1 MNIWRRNGGVRTGNR
16 SKKQPS
22 PGFLLETLEPR
33 LCMAVA
39 MPQFPRVSLTG
50 PSQVVDRGSDA
61 TFTVRLSAAPGAGK
75 TVGINFTTINGGA
88 KAGVQYTPTSGQLTF
103 TGLEK
108 EKTIVVPTIPNSP
121 NPTGKPDV
129 FSVQL
134 SKAVGLKVLASKA
147 SARIDPIKPGIT
159 VSDVAVPEGNSGT
172 TAAVFEVRLTKSPS
186 KTITVRY
193 ATANDSATTA
203 NNDYVATT
211 GTLSF
216 LPGEMV
222 KTVSVPVV
230 GNTAAEPDKTFTL
243 KLSESKNAP
252 IVKGV
257 GTGFILNDDGQ
268 LLDETL
274 VVPETVLVGDFGN
287 PPQGVVERAD
297 SGEALFQR
305 IAGSVNYPYR
315 IGKNE
320 QTVGDYV
327 TFLNAV
333 AKTDPYGLFNSSMAI
348 TRTGLS
354 GSYRYVPASSPNLPI
369 VGVTWMNAARFAN
382 WMNNGQGTSSTE
394 TGAYDF
400 GHGRIVSIA
409 GSTAI
414 TAGNANAKPGQALIL
429 INQDGEE
436 SFYEVLSVAGNVL
449 QIKYESGRLQSGFEA
464 WNYTSVPQK
473 HNESAT
479 CWLPT
484 RDEWHKA
491 AFYDPSAVALGLVKG
506 YWEFATRSDTPP
518 RDLLDG
524 GVNRARVEGSVVDVG
539 SFRSASYY
547 GTFDQTGNAP
557 EWAESV
563 WLRTSSERL
572 FFPHNILK
580 TDGLFIAPRPVG
592 SSQLANSVPDAGLT
606 KSKSDEGRPIGF
618 RLAYSATGDNALA
631 KPAVS
636 VQGDAVKV
644 GTTGTVPLNFYV
656 TLSGPST
663 KAVLVRYATADGS
676 ATSGN
681 NDYVPQSGYLI
692 FAPGQTQK
700 RVTVSAVGRPGL
712 TGDTTFNLVLSEP
725 VNATLRAAVG
735 TGTIRP

>member
-50 PSQVVDRGSDA
+50 PSQIVDRGSDA

-75 TVGINFTTINGGA
+75 TVGINFITVNGGA

-134 SKAVGLKVLASKA
+134 SKAQGLKVLASKA
-147 SARIDPIKPGIT
+147 SATIVSIKPGIT

-230 GNTAAEPDKTFTL
+230 GNTASEPDKTFTL

-257 GTGFILNDDGQ
+257 GTGFILNDDG
-268 LLDETL
+268 DVSDDTL
-274 VVPETVLVGDFGN
+274 VKPETVLVGDAGN
-287 PPQGVVERAD
+287 PAD
-297 SGEALFQR
+297 STTKLGAV
-305 IAGSVNYPYR
+305 AYTYK
-315 IGKNE
+315 IGKTE

-327 TFLNAV
+327 KFLNAV
-333 AKTDPYGLFNSSMAI
+333 AKSDPYRLFDPIMAI
-348 TRTGLS
+348 TRTGSPGAYQYAPKL
-354 GSYRYVPASSPNLPI
+354 SPNLPI
-369 VGVTWMNAARFAN
+369 EGVTWMNVVRFAN
-382 WMNNGQGTSSTE
+382 WMSNGQGTASTE
-394 TGAYDF
+394 TGAYEL
-400 GHGRIVSIA
+400 GHGRITSIA
-409 GSTAI
+409 DKTAVTVGKPNVKVGDAVVLTSKDNEFSYHTVTSVSDNYF
-414 TAGNANAKPGQALIL
+414 TA
-429 INQDGEE
+429 DFTT
-436 SFYEVLSVAGNVL
+436 S
-449 QIKYESGRLQSGFEA
+449 QSGFIG
-464 WNYTSVPQK
+464 WDYVSVPVTHSRDAQ
-473 HNESAT
+473 

-484 RDEWHKA
+484 RDEWYKA
-491 AFYDPSAVALGLVKG
+491 AYYDPSAIGLADR
-506 YWEFATRSDTPP
+506 YWRYATRSDTVPNNM
-518 RDLLDG
+518 LDG
-524 GVNRARVEGSVVDVG
+524 AVSRANVYSNAPTAAGSYVG
-539 SFRSASYY
+539 SASYY
-547 GTFDQTGNAP
+547 GTLDQTGNA
-557 EWAESV
+557 AEFVETIAASNDADTRGFFADNYFNAPLDIKSV
-563 WLRTSSERL
+563 QKQGYAFNLDSRSLNYTNL
-572 FFPHNILK
+572 GAIFVTLN
-580 TDGLFIAPRPVG
+580 A
-592 SSQLANSVPDAGLT
+592 
-606 KSKSDEGRPIGF
+606 GF
-618 RLAYSATGDNALA
+618 RLAYSATGDNARS
-631 KPAVS
+631 KPAAS
-636 VQGDAVKV
+636 VQGDTVKV
-644 GTTGTVPLNFYV
+644 GTTDMVPLNFNV

-725 VNATLRAAVG
+725 VNATLRSAVG

>member
-1 MNIWRRNGGVRTGNR
+1 MNIWRRNSGVRTGNR

-33 LCMAVA
+33 LCLAVA
-39 MPQFPRVSLTG
+39 VPRFPRVSLTG

-88 KAGVQYTPTSGQLTF
+88 RAGVQYTPTSGQLTF

-134 SKAVGLKVLASKA
+134 SKAVGLKVVSSKA
-147 SARIDPIKPGIT
+147 SAAIVPIKPGIT

-172 TAAVFEVRLTKSPS
+172 SNAVFEVRLTKSPS

-230 GNTAAEPDKTFTL
+230 GNTASEPDKTFTL

-257 GTGFILNDDGQ
+257 GTGFILNDDG
-268 LLDETL
+268 DVSDDTL
-274 VVPETVLVGDFGN
+274 VKPETVLVGDAGN
-287 PPQGVVERAD
+287 PIHRVKTLTWTGSSLYEG
-297 SGEALFQR
+297 S
-305 IAGSVNYPYR
+305 AGAVDHVYR
-315 IGKNE
+315 ISKYE

-327 TFLNAV
+327 KFLNAV
-333 AKTDPYGLFNSSMAI
+333 AKSDPYRLFDPIMAI
-348 TRTGLS
+348 TRN
-354 GSYRYVPASSPNLPI
+354 GSPGAYQYAAKSSPRLPI
-369 VGVTWMNAARFAN
+369 QGVDWTNVVRFAN
-382 WMNNGQGTSSTE
+382 WMNNGQGTASTE
-394 TGAYDF
+394 TGAYDI

-409 GSTAI
+409 GSTAL
-414 TAGNANAKPGQALIL
+414 TDGPANARPGDALIL
-429 INQDGEE
+429 VSPDGEE
-436 SFYEVLSVAGNVL
+436 SLYVVKSVAGNIL
-449 QIKYESGRLQSGFEA
+449 QITKSADSTAAQSGFQGWE
-464 WNYTSVPQK
+464 YTSFPTE
-473 HNESAT
+473 HNKDAL

-491 AFYDPSAVALGLVKG
+491 AFYDPSAVAIGLVNG
-506 YWEFATRSDTPP
+506 YWQYATRSDVLPKN
-518 RDLLDG
+518 LLDDG
-524 GVNRARVEGSVVDVG
+524 MNRANLNNTAVDVG
-539 SFRSASYY
+539 SYTGSASYY
-547 GTFDQTGNAP
+547 GTYDQTGNAG
-557 EWAESV
+557 EWTETPWYSSDFRCRYDSSPTYSSDQLTATKRADVIFRPGNRSES
-563 WLRTSSERL
+563 
-572 FFPHNILK
+572 
-580 TDGLFIAPRPVG
+580 A
-592 SSQLANSVPDAGLT
+592 
-606 KSKSDEGRPIGF
+606 GF
-618 RLAYSATGDNALA
+618 RLAYSATGDNARA

-644 GTTGTVPLNFYV
+644 GTTGTVPLNFNV

-663 KAVLVRYATADGS
+663 KAVLVRYVTANGS

-712 TGDTTFNLVLSEP
+712 TGDKTFNLVLSEP

>member
-88 KAGVQYTPTSGQLTF
+88 RAGVQYTPTSGQLTF
-103 TGLEK
+103 TGMEK

-134 SKAVGLKVLASKA
+134 SKAQGLKVVSSKA
-147 SARIDPIKPGIT
+147 SAMIVAIKPGIT

-186 KTITVRY
+186 KTVTVRY

-230 GNTAAEPDKTFTL
+230 GNTASEPDKTFTL
-243 KLSESKNAP
+243 KLSEPKNAP

-257 GTGFILNDDGQ
+257 GTGFILNDDG
-268 LLDETL
+268 DVGDDTL
-274 VVPETVLVGDFGN
+274 VKPETVLVGDAGN
-287 PPQGVVERAD
+287 PAD
-297 SGEALFQR
+297 STTKLGAV
-305 IAGSVNYPYR
+305 AYTYK
-315 IGKNE
+315 IGKTE

-327 TFLNAV
+327 KFLNAV
-333 AKTDPYGLFNSSMAI
+333 AKTDPYRLFDPIMAI
-348 TRTGLS
+348 TRTGS
-354 GSYRYVPASSPNLPI
+354 PGAYQYAPKSSPNLPI
-369 VGVTWMNAARFAN
+369 EGVTWMNVVRFAN
-382 WMNNGQGTSSTE
+382 WMNNGQGTASTE
-394 TGAYDF
+394 TGAYEL
-400 GHGRIVSIA
+400 GHGRITSIA
-409 GSTAI
+409 DKTAVTVGKPNVKVGDAVVLTSKDNEVSYHTVTSVSDTYF
-414 TAGNANAKPGQALIL
+414 TADFTTSQSGLIGWDYVSVPPAHSPNAN
-429 INQDGEE
+429 
-436 SFYEVLSVAGNVL
+436 
-449 QIKYESGRLQSGFEA
+449 
-464 WNYTSVPQK
+464 
-473 HNESAT
+473 

-484 RDEWHKA
+484 RDEWYKA
-491 AFYDPSAVALGLVKG
+491 AYYDPSAIGLTDR
-506 YWEFATRSDTPP
+506 YWRFATRSDTTPKN
-518 RDLLDG
+518 LLDG
-524 GVNRARVEGSVVDVG
+524 AVSRANVFSGEPTDVG
-539 SFRSASYY
+539 SYVGSASYY
-547 GTFDQTGNAP
+547 GTLDQTGNA
-557 EWAESV
+557 AEFVETIAASDDADT
-563 WLRTSSERL
+563 RG
-572 FFPHNILK
+572 FFAENYRNFSRRDYLGELK
-580 TDGLFIAPRPVG
+580 KEGYTFNLDSHPVG
-592 SSQLANSVPDAGLT
+592 FQFGLVYYT
-606 KSKSDEGRPIGF
+606 SAAGF
-618 RLAYSATGDNALA
+618 RLAYSATGDNARA

-644 GTTGTVPLNFYV
+644 GTTGTVPLNFNV

-676 ATSGN
+676 ATSGS